1 MTREDTKKILD
12 KVLDM
17 GRSPMHYITVTFNTS
32 TVALFCTIFIHLDT
46 PLYSE
51 HHRAVC
57 DSKSIYSQSDD
68 AQPVLN
74 WLDVG
79 AEIFRKER
87 ELDETDGR

>member
-1 MTREDTKKILD
+1 MTREDTKKFLD

-17 GRSPMHYITVTFNTS
+17 GESPIHHVNIEFSTNTES
-32 TVALFCTIFIHLDT
+32 IFCNIFIHFDA

-57 DSKSIYSQSDD
+57 DSKSIYSQSEDV
-68 AQPVLN
+68 QPVLE
-74 WLDVG
+74 WLDVW

-87 ELDETDGR
+87 ELNETDGR